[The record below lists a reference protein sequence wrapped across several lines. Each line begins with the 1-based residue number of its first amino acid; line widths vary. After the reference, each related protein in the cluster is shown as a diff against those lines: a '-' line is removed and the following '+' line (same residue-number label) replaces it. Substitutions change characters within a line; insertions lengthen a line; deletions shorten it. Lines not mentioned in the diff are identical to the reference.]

1 MISRRNV
8 LIGAGT
14 VGSMALMSSVAKAQ
28 AQWPAR
34 PITITIANAPGGDDD
49 TLSRFLAETLT
60 SELGQAVVI
69 ENRGGGSTTIG
80 VTAASSAKPDGYN
93 FLCLPTSGLVQ
104 TVLRDKLPYTL
115 DSFTPIVGIG
125 GYPLALIASKK
136 AGMNTVDD
144 LLAAI
149 RSPEG
154 VTYATAGVGTI
165 AHLTGTTFI
174 REAKGKG
181 INVSY
186 KNNPDG
192 IQGVAGGFTQMMFVS
207 AREGAILKDDE
218 NVSVLAVTSPART
231 SNLPDVPTTAELGYP
246 QIAGR
251 VWYGYLAPAGVP
263 ADVVG
268 RFSAAVVKGVQAPK
282 FQDRFG
288 PLSFQTDLKTGDD
301 FKAFLVSEQD
311 RFRKII
317 TENDIKLNQ

>member
-1 MISRRNV
+1 MISRREV
-8 LIGAGT
+8 LVGAGAVAT
-14 VGSMALMSSVAKAQ
+14 SVILSGGAQ
-28 AQWPAR
+28 AQGKWPSRAM
-34 PITITIANAPGGDDD
+34 TITIANAPGGDDD

-80 VTAASSAKPDGYN
+80 VTAASAAKPDGYN

-115 DSFTPIVGIG
+115 DSFTPIAGIG
-125 GYPLALIASKK
+125 GYPLALIVSKK
-136 AGMNTVDD
+136 AGINTIDD
-144 LLAAI
+144 LMAAI
-149 RSPEG
+149 HSPEG
-154 VTYATAGVGTI
+154 VTFASAGVGTI
-165 AHLTGTTFI
+165 AHLTGTAFI

-192 IQGVAGGFTQMMFVS
+192 IQGIAGGFTQMMFVS

-218 NVSVLAVTSPART
+218 NVKVLAVSSSTRT
-231 SNLPDVPTTAELGYP
+231 VNLPDVPTTAEIGYP
-246 QIAGR
+246 QIDGR

-263 ADVVG
+263 EEVVS
-268 RFSAAVVKGVQAPK
+268 RFSAAIAKGVQDPK
-282 FQDRFG
+282 FQERFS
-288 PLSFQTDLKTGDD
+288 PLSFHTDLKTGDE
-301 FKAFLVSEQD
+301 FKAFLVSEQE

-317 TENDIKLNQ
+317 AENNIKLNN

>member
-1 MISRRNV
+1 MISRREV
-8 LIGAGT
+8 LIGAGA
-14 VGSMALMSSVAKAQ
+14 VGSAAMLSRVAKAE
-28 AQWPAR
+28 AKWPAR

-136 AGMNTVDD
+136 AGINTIDD
-144 LLAAI
+144 LMAAVH
-149 RSPEG
+149 SPEG
-154 VTYATAGVGTI
+154 VTFASAGVGTI
-165 AHLTGTTFI
+165 AHLTGTAFI
-174 REAKGKG
+174 KEAKGKG

-192 IQGVAGGFTQMMFVS
+192 IQGIAGGFTQMMFVS

-218 NVSVLAVTSPART
+218 NVKVLAVTSAART
-231 SNLPDVPTTAELGYP
+231 SNLPDVPTTTEIGYP
-246 QIAGR
+246 QIDGR

-263 ADVVG
+263 EEVVA
-268 RFSAAVVKGVQAPK
+268 RFAAAVVKGVQDPK

-288 PLSFQTDLKTGDD
+288 PLSFHTDLKTGEE
-301 FKAFLVSEQD
+301 FTAFLRSEQD

-317 TENDIKLNQ
+317 TENDIKLNN